1 LQGEG
6 GKKQINVENIADK
19 IKARMENVRI
29 PNAMRKKLD
38 RNSESEGGH
47 HQSRNSE
54 KRDKKKVGKLL
65 LLVLIKFVR

>member
-1 LQGEG
+1 
-6 GKKQINVENIADK
+6 
-19 IKARMENVRI
+19 MENVRI

-54 KRDKKKVGKLL
+54 KRDKKKVNMCSAHLFIY
-65 LLVLIKFVR
+65 VLITFIKY